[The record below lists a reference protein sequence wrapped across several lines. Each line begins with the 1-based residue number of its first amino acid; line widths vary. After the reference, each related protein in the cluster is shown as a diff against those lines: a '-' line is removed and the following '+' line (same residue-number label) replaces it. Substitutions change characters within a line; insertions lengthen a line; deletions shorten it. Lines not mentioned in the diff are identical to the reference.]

1 MTSVES
7 RFAQNL
13 TRSFVVV
20 QAANENG
27 AYFFDEADIDNWYT
41 ANKNLIQK
49 IGSLYII
56 PGKTS
61 GTTFYD
67 VLRGEN
73 GAPAELQVNLNR
85 INQRR
90 TLIDLGKEVII
101 GNSVDSRLLVLR
113 RVQRPILSQE
123 GNATDADYTGY
134 VVIEN
139 NCEDLGADTWGRFTV
154 RVARV

>member
-1 MTSVES
+1 MTSTLS
-7 RFAQNL
+7 RFAQPL
-13 TRSFVVV
+13 TRSFVVI
-20 QAANENG
+20 QSADENG

-73 GAPAELQVNLNR
+73 GASELEVNLNR

-90 TLIDLGKEVII
+90 TLVDLGKEVII

-123 GNATDADYTGY
+123 GNATDPDYTGY
-134 VVIEN
+134 VVVEN
-139 NCEDLGADTWGRFTV
+139 NTEDLGADTWGRFTV
-154 RVARV
+154 RVARI

>member
-1 MTSVES
+1 MTSTLS
-7 RFAQNL
+7 RFAQPL
-13 TRSFVVV
+13 TRSFVVI
-20 QAANENG
+20 QSSNENG

-73 GAPAELQVNLNR
+73 GASELEVNLNR

-90 TLIDLGKEVII
+90 TLVDLGKEVII
-101 GNSVDSRLLVLR
+101 GNTVDSRLLVLR
-113 RVQRPILSQE
+113 RVQRPILSDE

-134 VVIEN
+134 VVVEN
-139 NCEDLGADTWGRFTV
+139 NTEDLGADTWGRFTV
-154 RVARV
+154 RVARI